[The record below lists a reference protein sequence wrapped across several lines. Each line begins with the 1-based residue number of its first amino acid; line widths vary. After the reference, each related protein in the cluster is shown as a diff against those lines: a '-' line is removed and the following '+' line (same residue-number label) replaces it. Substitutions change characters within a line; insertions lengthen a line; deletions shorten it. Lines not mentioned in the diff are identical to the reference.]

1 MSSGSINAVR
11 GVHDLKH
18 DRLDL
23 ALVEI
28 YEGVLDVSS
37 VEIPVIELFYGK
49 YVCGHECLPRPSHY
63 VSE

>member
-1 MSSGSINAVR
+1 MSSGSINAVH

-18 DRLDL
+18 DRLGS

-37 VEIPVIELFYGK
+37 IEMPVIELLYGK
-49 YVCGHECLPRPSHY
+49 YVYGYERLPRPSHHL
-63 VSE
+63 SE